1 MLARVSSRELTEW
14 AAYEQVSGPIGPERL
29 DKLFGMLASVV
40 ANAQR
45 SKRGRPYKPEQFIPK
60 WDPKAAADRRPEMT
74 GEEMLRAVRRAN
86 KAMGG

>member
-29 DKLFGMLASVV
+29 DRLFGMLASVV

-45 SKRGRPYKPEQFIPK
+45 SKKGRPYKPEQFIPK
-60 WDPKAAADRRPEMT
+60 WDPKATTDRRPEMT